1 MKTPKSV
8 IGHLSGTP
16 CIQWFGA
23 GYCRRVAYAAVV
35 DLESVDEVLRTTRS
49 VRRRLDFERPIPPE
63 VLEECIEIATQAP
76 TGRNAENWR
85 FLIVTDVEKKAAI
98 GDLYRRALARLVD
111 SRRLEAKTTQQ
122 ALADRMH
129 EMPALILVCAI
140 GRPSAEISGQVGFYG
155 SILPAAWSLMLALRS
170 RGLGTTWTSLH
181 TLFAP
186 EAAELLS
193 IPDDVTQTVL
203 LPVGYMKDAVLRP
216 AKRRPPH
223 EVTYWNAWEAR
234 RDESS

>member
-1 MKTPKSV
+1 M
-8 IGHLSGTP
+8 
-16 CIQWFGA
+16 
-23 GYCRRVAYAAVV
+23 

-49 VRRRLDFERPIPPE
+49 VRRRLDFERPIPAE
-63 VLEECIEIATQAP
+63 VLEQCIEIATQAP

-85 FLIVTDVEKKAAI
+85 FLIITDVEKKAAI

-122 ALADRMH
+122 ALADRLH
-129 EMPALILVCAI
+129 EMPALILVCAV
-140 GRPSAEISGQVGFYG
+140 GRPSAEVSGQVGFYG

-186 EAAELLS
+186 EAAELLG
-193 IPDDVTQTVL
+193 IPEDVTQTVL
-203 LPVGYMKDAVLRP
+203 LPVGYMKNAVLRP
-216 AKRRPPH
+216 AERRPPH
-223 EVTYWNAWEAR
+223 EVTYWNEWGAPRA
-234 RDESS
+234 EST